1 MTSYVPKSSKITDL
15 AEARWFEF
23 AKVQKVSQKKSTHG
37 KPKDVNMEKLLPT
50 DGAFLLHYLRSAV
63 QTRTWY
69 ETTKARINH
78 VNPQGYSWKP
88 LDEGFTAI
96 SMEDDIFSELLLIV
110 CGCQSC
116 NCECATAAQISSLSR
131 ICVVSA
137 SNFVKILIRRKF

>member
-1 MTSYVPKSSKITDL
+1 
-15 AEARWFEF
+15 
-23 AKVQKVSQKKSTHG
+23 
-37 KPKDVNMEKLLPT
+37 MEKLLPT